1 MCFLL
6 GHFKT
11 ALNYTF
17 EIKIV
22 NIGLYV
28 RLCLLKHAFNMVLCF
43 LILHRVRKDIR
54 KEMSGKRH

>member
-1 MCFLL
+1 MGSLL
-6 GHFKT
+6 GRLKT

-17 EIKIV
+17 EMKIV

-28 RLCLLKHAFNMVLCF
+28 RFCLLKHAFNMVLCF
-43 LILHRVRKDIR
+43 LILRHVRKDTR